1 MRGKNLHVSARK
13 EHLLLSIATHISCKC
28 EFCGM
33 PVRHDFTLYL
43 ERSANIVFLHMIKN
57 SYVVA
62 TFVEGM
68 HIRGEGSEKIRLPVM
83 SELAC
88 HDDANES
95 MAGHEVPPRGSDTD

>member
-62 TFVEGM
+62 TFVEGECTYVGKV
-68 HIRGEGSEKIRLPVM
+68 RKKLGPPGERVGM
-83 SELAC
+83 
-88 HDDANES
+88 
-95 MAGHEVPPRGSDTD
+95 PRRCE